1 MPSAPRR
8 SMRAVVTICAT
19 LDTWRVL
26 PLQRVVARPRGAII
40 SRLHKSSWPRRIAP
54 WQLPSARCRDRALL
68 ARLSRAK
75 TQHRCASHPNPRPR
89 RAAAAQGP
97 RRGRAGAAQGPRREG
112 QPSARER
119 GSVACAVG
127 YARTWPPFLTPMP
140 SIDEWRSCGS
150 KMGQDPVSWRAESAT
165 EGAEES
171 AGSPVCCRGAT
182 RRTQA
187 RRGALPRTRRPR
199 RAVRHTGRG
208 QLAPQRCRAAHPHL
222 ADVAVLDGLCRV
234 VLARRRLVGA
244 SAAHRVLCCCFWM
257 RAAGE
262 LLLCAAGQGAKVAMR
277 ALARTACEVWRGC
290 SDDDGASTLHGVS

>member
-1 MPSAPRR
+1 M
-8 SMRAVVTICAT
+8 AT
-19 LDTWRVL
+19 SDC
-26 PLQRVVARPRGAII
+26 G
-40 SRLHKSSWPRRIAP
+40 P

-75 TQHRCASHPNPRPR
+75 TQHRCDSHPTPDLT
-89 RAAAAQGP
+89 AQLP

-165 EGAEES
+165 EGAKES